1 MDPLTAGT
9 MIGAPLGTM
18 ISGLFNRD
26 AANNQMNFQMNMAN
40 TAHQREVADLRAA
53 GLNPILSALGS
64 GSPVPTGAAGQMGDL
79 GQGISS
85 GASTALAVREQQQ
98 KFKAMEIGNANMEA
112 DTANKQAQKGL
123 ITAQIDSTA
132 ASAKQLRAEADLKS
146 QQFSLLSR
154 TMEAQVKKAI
164 AEGNYAELN
173 QIFGLVNSATS
184 SASNVLG
191 GFAGKL
197 LEQTLGK
204 FKTNPKSIGF

>member
-9 MIGAPLGTM
+9 MIGAPMGTL

-64 GSPVPTGAAGQMGDL
+64 GSAVPTGAAGQMGDL
-79 GQGISS
+79 GQGIST
-85 GASTALAVREQQQ
+85 GASTALAVRQQ
-98 KFKAMEIGNANMEA
+98 KEQFKQIGATVGNLEA
-112 DTANKQAQKGL
+112 DTANKEKTGGL
-123 ITAQIDSTA
+123 IDAQTVATA
-132 ASAKQLRAEADLKS
+132 AQARVAQAEANLKTG
-146 QQFSLLSR
+146 QYNLLSK